1 MNRLKNLRLTD
12 QVLKK
17 NIEAIGKILN
27 NVRKFY
33 DGRELINLAFKRKL
47 FPLVFGN
54 YYEEVR
60 EESPESEESRGEDR
74 E

>member
-47 FPLVFGN
+47 FPFVFGN